1 MEAKAFIL
9 LVSKHNEEENLENIP
24 FFIKSI
30 KGNKNTI
37 SYFFIEDM
45 PNEIREREKGR
56 KDDKLEEKNSEKKE
70 KELIEKEKK
79 LNERETEIEK
89 REKELNEKKLQR

>member
-1 MEAKAFIL
+1 M
-9 LVSKHNEEENLENIP
+9 ENIP
-24 FFIKSI
+24 LFIKSI

-45 PNEIREREKGR
+45 PNEIWEREREKGR
-56 KDDKLEEKNSEKKE
+56 KDDKLQEKNLEKKE
-70 KELIEKEKK
+70 KELKEREKK

-89 REKELNEKKLQR
+89 REKELNKKTLQR